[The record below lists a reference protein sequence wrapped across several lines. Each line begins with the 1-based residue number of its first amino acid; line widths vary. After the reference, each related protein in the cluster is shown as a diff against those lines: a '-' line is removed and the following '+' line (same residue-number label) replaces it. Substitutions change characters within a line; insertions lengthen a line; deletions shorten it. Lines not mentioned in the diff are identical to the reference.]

1 MSKPRL
7 LLKSIEWLV
16 FIALLA
22 IAVVAASPLLPT
34 KSLASFYVVVSGS
47 MEPTIPTGSLILTKG
62 VEAEDLRSGDIIAF
76 TSPTDANK
84 TITHRIESVTN
95 NGQSFTTKGDNNDA
109 ADAWVVSAENVKGKF
124 VYGLPY
130 VGYAIEWARS
140 PIGFAVVIGIPALL
154 FIFFQIKKIREG
166 INEEVEKR
174 SQKAL
179 AEQLTSSN
187 PATANNVESPPADN
201 SEEKNSNNTSGIR
214 RVGPTTF
221 AILLAAGMLLSSVTA
236 AQAYFSSKV
245 AITGITLKAAGPS
258 SEHTCHNY
266 ERWEELFGKPPFLGV
281 KPWEDSWL
289 DALFDW
295 QEFWTSLG
303 MDVPNSC
310 GIPVAPSP
318 FSNNHKPTATPTPIP
333 TPTPTPTPTSSSTP
347 SPTPTPAPT
356 ATPTPTTTPQSTT
369 SATTE

>member
-22 IAVVAASPLLPT
+22 IAVVAVSPLLPT

-62 VEAEDLRSGDIIAF
+62 VETKDLRSGDIIAF

-84 TITHRIESVTN
+84 TITHRIESVSS
-95 NGQSFTTKGDNNDA
+95 NGQSFTTKGDNNGS
-109 ADAWVVSAENVKGKF
+109 ADAWVVSAENIKGEYI
-124 VYGLPY
+124 YGVPY

-140 PIGFAVVIGIPALL
+140 PIGFAVVIGIPALV

-174 SQKAL
+174 SQKAV
-179 AEQLTSSN
+179 AEQLTNSN
-187 PATANNVESPPADN
+187 AATSKTIETPNLDDP
-201 SEEKNSNNTSGIR
+201 EEKNSNNTGGIR

-221 AILLAAGMLLSSVTA
+221 AILLAAGMLLSSATA

-245 AITGITLKAAGPS
+245 AITGITLKVAGQAN
-258 SEHTCHNY
+258 EHTCHNY

-289 DALFDW
+289 NELFDW

-303 MDVPNSC
+303 MNVPQSC
-310 GIPVAPSP
+310 GIPVAPPP
-318 FSNNHKPTATPTPIP
+318 FSNSFETIAFNIVRVYNQFY
-333 TPTPTPTPTSSSTP
+333 SC
-347 SPTPTPAPT
+347 
-356 ATPTPTTTPQSTT
+356 
-369 SATTE
+369 